1 LTALNGPTANT
12 PLDDAVAQIENHV
25 AALGA
30 ALRDRDAVA
39 LEAATQT
46 LQRTLAASIH
56 RFAAA
61 ARAAGGV
68 PLPMQRR
75 IAVIGG
81 QVSAQREQLA
91 RASAALER
99 ALSVLAAGAPQ
110 GSTYGQAGQN
120 ERTTAGGF
128 ISA

>member
-1 LTALNGPTANT
+1 LGTPAAVA
-12 PLDDAVAQIENHV
+12 PLDEAVAQIEGHV
-25 AALGA
+25 AALSA
-30 ALRDRDAVA
+30 ALRDRDAIA

-99 ALSVLAAGAPQ
+99 ALTVLAAGAPQ
-110 GSTYGQAGQN
+110 ASTYGQAGHN
-120 ERTTAGGF
+120 ERAGTGGF

>member
-1 LTALNGPTANT
+1 LSTPAATT
-12 PLDDAVAQIENHV
+12 PLDEAVAQIEGHV
-25 AALGA
+25 AALSA
-30 ALRDRDAVA
+30 ALRDRDAIA

-99 ALSVLAAGAPQ
+99 ALTVLAAGVPQ
-110 GSTYGQAGQN
+110 ASTYGQAGQN
-120 ERTTAGGF
+120 ERAGTGGF